1 MPLYE
6 YRCRKCGL
14 QVEKIRKF
22 SDPPLEICETCG
34 GQLERLVSTSAL
46 RFKGSGWYV
55 TDYARKSSPAEA
67 ANSESSAAG
76 KTNASSA
83 GEAKRAS
90 GSPKTPSGSK
100 SSSE

>member
-1 MPLYE
+1 LPLYE
-6 YRCRKCGL
+6 YRCRKCGI

-34 GQLERLVSTSAL
+34 GQLERLLSTSAIQ
-46 RFKGSGWYV
+46 FKGSGWYV
-55 TDYARKSSPAEA
+55 TDYARESSPAGA
-67 ANSESSAAG
+67 TSSESSAAS
-76 KTNASSA
+76 KTNGSSA
-83 GEAKRAS
+83 GEAKRAA